1 MKDEEK
7 SFDLSIDVDSTF
19 SNTFIKGMR
28 VADFKTKVGFYSRKR
43 FSGYQKVNY
52 TYRLVADYCIRDYK
66 NQKLFFI
73 EYIGDEDEYVYKWKF
88 LGKKFTKL
96 QDVEKAKKYLI
107 NKYYKEN

>member
-1 MKDEEK
+1 
-7 SFDLSIDVDSTF
+7 
-19 SNTFIKGMR
+19 MR